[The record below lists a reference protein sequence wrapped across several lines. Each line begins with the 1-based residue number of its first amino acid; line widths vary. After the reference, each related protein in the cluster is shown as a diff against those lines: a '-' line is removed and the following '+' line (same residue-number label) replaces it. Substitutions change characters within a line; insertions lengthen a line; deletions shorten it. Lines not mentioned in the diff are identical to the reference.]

1 MSSTFSYFRGS
12 LAFSVAALAAVAWY
26 GFQAGGAESA
36 GSFLL
41 TALVLAVLETSV
53 SFDNAVVNAGILKAM
68 SPRWRRVFMTVGIAV
83 AVFGM
88 RILFPLL
95 IVSTAGGVP
104 LGESFIVA
112 TEQPLRYRQIM
123 HDSHLMIMG
132 FGATFLLMVVIEY
145 FVQHEKD
152 EHWLPGIEPLLARL
166 GSVEN
171 AQSLLVIL
179 AAAAVAA
186 FVPAGQKLAFISS
199 CFWGY
204 VVFMAL
210 HMFKQLFGGM
220 DIKTAAAKNGLIGF
234 AYLEVLDASF
244 SMDGVIAAFAI
255 TGDFWLIAAGLGI
268 GAMFVRSLTLYLVE
282 RDVIGQFRYL
292 EVSAFW
298 AIAALVAIMYAAA
311 LHVELGEVATGLISV
326 AIIGLGVLTS
336 LPSRAKPQQRGDRT
350 DSTG

>member
-1 MSSTFSYFRGS
+1 MPSIFSYFRGS
-12 LAFSVAALAAVAWY
+12 LAFSAAVLAAVAWY
-26 GFQAGGAESA
+26 GFESGGAERA
-36 GSFLL
+36 GAFLL
-41 TALVLAVLETSV
+41 TTLVLAVLETSV
-53 SFDNAVVNAGILKAM
+53 SFDNAVVNAGILKVM
-68 SPRWRRVFMTVGIAV
+68 SHRWRRIFMTVGIAV

-95 IVSTAGGVP
+95 IVATAGGVSMT
-104 LGESFIVA
+104 EAFIVA
-112 TEQPLRYRQIM
+112 TEQPQRYQQIM

-152 EHWLPGIEPLLARL
+152 EHWLPGIEPLLAKL

-171 AQSLLVIL
+171 AQSLVTILLV
-179 AAAAVAA
+179 AMVAA
-186 FVPAGQKLAFISS
+186 WVPAGQKLAFISS

-204 VVFMAL
+204 VVFMVL

-220 DIKTAAAKNGLIGF
+220 DIKTAAARNGLIGF
-234 AYLEVLDASF
+234 VYLEVLDASF

-255 TGDFWLIAAGLGI
+255 TSDFWLIAGGLGI
-268 GAMFVRSLTLYLVE
+268 GAMFVRSLTIYLVE
-282 RDVIGQFRYL
+282 RDVIGQFKYL

-298 AIAALVAIMYAAA
+298 AIAALVGIMFAAA
-311 LHVELGEVATGLISV
+311 LHVELGEVVTGLISV

-336 LPSRAKPQQRGDRT
+336 LPARRRR
-350 DSTG
+350 

>member
-1 MSSTFSYFRGS
+1 MRSTFSYFRGS
-12 LAFSVAALAAVAWY
+12 LLFSLAVLAAVGWY
-26 GFQAGGAESA
+26 GYRLGGAEHA
-36 GSFLL
+36 LAFLI

-53 SFDNAVVNAGILKAM
+53 SFDNAVVNASVLKAM
-68 SPRWRRVFMTVGIAV
+68 SPRWRRIFMTVGIAV

-95 IVSTAGGVP
+95 IVVAAGGVS
-104 LGESFIVA
+104 LGEAFIVA
-112 TEQPLRYRQIM
+112 TEQPQRYQEIM
-123 HDSHLMIMG
+123 HHSHLMIMG

-145 FVQHEKD
+145 FITHEKD
-152 EHWLPGIEPLLARL
+152 EHWIPGIEPLLARL

-171 AQSLLVIL
+171 AQSLVTVLV
-179 AAAAVAA
+179 VAA
-186 FVPAGQKLAFISS
+186 IAALLPAAQRMAFISS

-220 DIKTAAAKNGLIGF
+220 DIKTAAARNGLIGF
-234 AYLEVLDASF
+234 VYLEVLDASF

-255 TGDFWLIAAGLGI
+255 TNDFWLIAAGLGI

-282 RDVIGQFRYL
+282 RDVMGQFKYL
-292 EVSAFW
+292 EASAFW
-298 AIAALVAIMYAAA
+298 AIAALVAIMFAAV

-326 AIIGLGVLTS
+326 AIIALGILTS
-336 LPSRAKPQQRGDRT
+336 LPSRGKR
-350 DSTG
+350 

>member
-1 MSSTFSYFRGS
+1 MRSTFSFFRGS
-12 LAFSVAALAAVAWY
+12 LLFSAAALAMVGWY
-26 GFQAGGAESA
+26 GYGQGGAEAASA
-36 GSFLL
+36 ALL
-41 TALVLAVLETSV
+41 TTLVLAVLETSV
-53 SFDNAVVNAGILKAM
+53 SFDNAVVNAGILKVM
-68 SPRWRRVFMTVGIAV
+68 SPRWRQVFMTLGIAV

-104 LGESFIVA
+104 LSEAFVVA
-112 TEQPLRYRQIM
+112 TEQPQRYQQIM

-132 FGATFLLMVVIEY
+132 FGATFLLMVVVEY

-152 EHWLPGIEPLLARL
+152 EHWLPGVEPLLSRL

-171 AQSLLVIL
+171 AQSLVTILVV
-179 AAAAVAA
+179 AAVAA
-186 FVPAGQKLAFISS
+186 CVPAGQRMAFISS

-220 DIKTAAAKNGLIGF
+220 GIKTAAARNGLIGF
-234 AYLEVLDASF
+234 IYLEVLDASF

-255 TGDFWLIAAGLGI
+255 TSDFWLIAAGLGI
-268 GAMFVRSLTLYLVE
+268 GAMFVRSLTIYLVE
-282 RDVIGQFRYL
+282 RDVIGQFKYL

-298 AIAALVAIMYAAA
+298 AIAALVAIMFAAA
-311 LHVELGEVATGLISV
+311 LHVELGEVTTGLISV
-326 AIIGLGVLTS
+326 AIIGLGIATS
-336 LPSRAKPQQRGDRT
+336 LPSRKKH
-350 DSTG
+350 